1 MLHPIF
7 SVLIRRP
14 DLLAEHVAGYVGLVQ
29 EEVTDAGKE
38 VLYKAI
44 AWAVVGVAALIF
56 LILAGVAAML
66 GGVHGAFHWSLAVVP
81 AIPLVAALVGFGYAK
96 KPLTANRFAVI
107 KSQINADVD
116 ALKHA
121 GEQQ

>member
-14 DLLAEHVAGYVGLVQ
+14 DLLAEHLAGYVGLVQ
-29 EEVTDAGKE
+29 EEVTGAGKE
-38 VLYKAI
+38 VVYKGI
-44 AWAVVGVAALIF
+44 AWVVVGVAALLF
-56 LILAGVAAML
+56 LVLAGVAAML
-66 GGVHGAFHWSLAVVP
+66 AAVYGEFHWALGVVP
-81 AIPLVAALVGFGYAK
+81 AIPLVAALVGWGYAK

>member
-38 VLYKAI
+38 VIHKAI
-44 AWAVVGVAALIF
+44 AWVVVGIAALLF
-56 LILAGVAAML
+56 LVFAGVAAML
-66 GGVHGAFHWSLAVVP
+66 GGINGGFHWSLALVP
-81 AIPLVAALVGFGYAK
+81 AIPLVAALAGLGYAK

-121 GEQQ
+121 GEQ